1 MRSRSLVV
9 VAVSTRGWAEVIV
22 VATGKVLRFDDTRG
36 YGFIAPD
43 DGGDD
48 VFMHANDLLD
58 EKYLFRAGVR
68 VEFDVSDGDRGLKA
82 SEVRVV
88 DRDSVTRDVR
98 DDTLCDVLS
107 SAGYQREVTE
117 ALIDSV
123 PTATA
128 AQIQQIRQS
137 MLRLAAK
144 HNWIES

>member
-1 MRSRSLVV
+1 M
-9 VAVSTRGWAEVIV
+9 

-107 SAGYQREVTE
+107 ASGFQREVTE
-117 ALIDSV
+117 ALIESV
-123 PTATA
+123 PTVTA

-137 MLRLAAK
+137 MLRVAAK

>member
-1 MRSRSLVV
+1 
-9 VAVSTRGWAEVIV
+9 VIV

-88 DRDSVTRDVR
+88 DREEVTRDVR

-107 SAGYQREVTE
+107 STGYQREVTE
-117 ALIDSV
+117 ALIESV
-123 PTATA
+123 PTVSA

-137 MLRLAAK
+137 MVRLAAK

>member
-1 MRSRSLVV
+1 M
-9 VAVSTRGWAEVIV
+9 

-48 VFMHANDLLD
+48 VFMHANDLAD

-68 VEFDVSDGDRGLKA
+68 VQFDISDGDRGLKA
-82 SEVRVV
+82 SDVRLLERH
-88 DRDSVTRDVR
+88 DAPADVR

-107 SAGYQREVTE
+107 AAGFQREVTE
-117 ALIDSV
+117 ALVDGV
-123 PTATA
+123 PTVTG
-128 AQIQQIRQS
+128 AQIQQIRQL
-137 MLRLAAK
+137 MLRIAAK

>member
-1 MRSRSLVV
+1 
-9 VAVSTRGWAEVIV
+9 VIV

-68 VEFDVSDGDRGLKA
+68 VEFDISDGDRGLKA

-88 DRDSVTRDVR
+88 DRDSVTHDVR

-107 SAGYQREVTE
+107 SSGFQREVTE
-117 ALIDSV
+117 ALIESV
-123 PTATA
+123 PTVSA
-128 AQIQQIRQS
+128 AQIQQIRQT
-137 MLRLAAK
+137 MLRLAGK